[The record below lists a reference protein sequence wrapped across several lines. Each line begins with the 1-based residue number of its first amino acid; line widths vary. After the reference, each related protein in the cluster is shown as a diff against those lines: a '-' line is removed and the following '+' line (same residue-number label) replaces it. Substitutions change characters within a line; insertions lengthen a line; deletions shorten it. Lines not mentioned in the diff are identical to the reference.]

1 VACHS
6 ELRWVQLGCFGTDEI
21 ASCGWQF
28 DEIESSSGQRVA
40 HCRGATMYE
49 VFDPG
54 G

>member
-1 VACHS
+1 
-6 ELRWVQLGCFGTDEI
+6 VQLGCFGTDEI

-28 DEIESSSGQRVA
+28 DEIESSSGWRVA
-40 HCRGATMYE
+40 HCRGVTMYE

>member
-1 VACHS
+1 
-6 ELRWVQLGCFGTDEI
+6 VQLGCFGTDEI
-21 ASCGWQF
+21 ASCVWQF